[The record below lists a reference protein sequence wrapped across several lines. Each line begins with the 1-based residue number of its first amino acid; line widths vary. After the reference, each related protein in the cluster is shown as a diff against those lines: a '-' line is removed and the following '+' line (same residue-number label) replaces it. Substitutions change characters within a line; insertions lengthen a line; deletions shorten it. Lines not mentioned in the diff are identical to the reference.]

1 MDLFFVVRG
10 TPVPQGSTRAFIP
23 KGWTRP
29 VITAANSKTKPW
41 KQEISG
47 TAVAEMSANGFS
59 KLERQVPVKISA
71 WFHFPR
77 PRHLPR
83 RVEQKTT
90 KPDLD
95 KLVRSLLDALT
106 GVVFEDDS
114 QVVEIHVSKHFGD
127 PEMRVRVEQIGSPV
141 QANSKTI
148 RKAFDDSLPF

>member
-1 MDLFFVVRG
+1 MDLFFIVRG

-47 TAVAEMSANGFS
+47 TAISEMSIHGFS
-59 KLERQVPVKISA
+59 KLERPAAVKISA
-71 WFHFPR
+71 WFTFPR
-77 PRHLPR
+77 PSGVPKRIT
-83 RVEQKTT
+83 QKTT

-106 GVVFEDDS
+106 GVVFDDDS

-127 PEMRVRVEQIGSPV
+127 PEMRVRVEEFESVSGT
-141 QANSKTI
+141 KLT
-148 RKAFDDSLPF
+148 RKAVADELPF